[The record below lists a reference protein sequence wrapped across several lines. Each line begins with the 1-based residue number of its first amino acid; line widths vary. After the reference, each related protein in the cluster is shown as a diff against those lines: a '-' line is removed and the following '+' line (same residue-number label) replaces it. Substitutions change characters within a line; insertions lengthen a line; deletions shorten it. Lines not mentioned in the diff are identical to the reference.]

1 MDNSEKVINSNKE
14 YYHLVNNYATKLEK
28 KRKIQKKLETTMA
41 ELLELNEKFR
51 NINKEISIAKKSI
64 NQYVDE
70 NKKILDI
77 NEEILDRVESCF
89 DSSYEKVK

>member
-1 MDNSEKVINSNKE
+1 MDNSEKVINANKE

-70 NKKILDI
+70 MLED
-77 NEEILDRVESCF
+77 
-89 DSSYEKVK
+89 